1 MSSDFGMKVSEMKTK
16 NNTMIATA
24 VAIIL
29 LVIAIIISLVFV
41 FNNRHSA
48 KAYNNKL
55 EEAQKHVSK
64 LDYKKA
70 EAVYLKAID
79 INPKQ
84 PTAYVELADVYVNIN
99 EQDKAE
105 VILEK
110 GYKNVEGKENKKII
124 KDKQEEIKD
133 GLNVINN
140 GGDYV
145 TYKGKSYY
153 WEYKSNSFDASIQRA
168 ISMGRT
174 LIYANASNDLVCVDD
189 KGNKKTIYSGKNKG
203 SIWVFNNRIYVE
215 PVDAYS
221 DNCTSMDLDGL
232 NTKEEYFNTIYAVR
246 KEALVVGAVGD
257 DDSLSILKNNDKLER
272 IAYAHFNSIK
282 VVLVSDTRVY
292 YTTNADSGINFE
304 CVDLDSKNNVHLATL
319 TQSSWCDSSD
329 GFEMKIPVT
338 VDCAQEIGDEVY
350 FQFGGYDGY
359 DESDYIYQGGEIA
372 KVKTDGTGF
381 TEVKSIPDEFDIGGE
396 GHSTFTAY
404 KSGDKVE
411 IKQGCILNKPFIDYD
426 ESGDSS
432 VLVVYTEDG
441 SRKELLS
448 EKEYASYGNNL
459 ESLNYTGDELYF
471 VVVKTDDNDTQCL
484 SYTYCKK
491 DLKTDKITVY
501 QKINV

>member
-1 MSSDFGMKVSEMKTK
+1 MKTK
-16 NNTMIATA
+16 NNKMIATA
-24 VAIIL
+24 IAIIL

-48 KAYNNKL
+48 KDYNNKL
-55 EEAQKHVSK
+55 DEAQKYVAK

-70 EAVYLKAID
+70 EATYLKAID

-84 PTAYVELADVYVNIN
+84 PTAYVELADVYVTVNK
-99 EQDKAE
+99 QDKAE
-105 VILEK
+105 AILEK

-133 GLNVINN
+133 GLNAINN

-153 WEYKSNSFDASIQRA
+153 WEYKSNSFYTSNQRA
-168 ISMGRT
+168 ITHGHPLQYEDT
-174 LIYANASNDLVCVDD
+174 SNDLVCVDD
-189 KGNKKTIYSGKNKG
+189 KGNKKTIYSGKNNG
-203 SIWVFNNRIYVE
+203 NIWVFNNRIYVI
-215 PVDAYS
+215 PSNTYS
-221 DNCTSMDLDGL
+221 DNCTSMDLDGS
-232 NTKEEYFNTIYAVR
+232 NTKEEYFNAIYAVR
-246 KEALVVGAVGD
+246 KEGLVVGASGD
-257 DDSLSILKNNDKLER
+257 DESLSILKNNDKLER

-304 CVDLDSKNNVHLATL
+304 CVNLDGKNNVHLATL
-319 TQSSWCDSSD
+319 TQSSWCDWSSD
-329 GFEMKIPVT
+329 EYEIRVPVI

-350 FQFGGYDGY
+350 FQFGGYDGSGY
-359 DESDYIYQGGEIA
+359 FYQGGKIA

-381 TEVKSIPDEFDIGGE
+381 VVLQSVDDGGY
-396 GHSTFTAY
+396 STFTAY

-411 IKQGCILNKPFIDYD
+411 IKQGGILNKPFEEYD
-426 ESGDSS
+426 TGSYSS
-432 VLVVYTEDG
+432 KAVVYTEDG
-441 SRKELLS
+441 SKKELLS
-448 EKEYASYGNNL
+448 EKEYASYVNDLESLYDL

-471 VVVKTDDNDTQCL
+471 VVVKVDGDNIRCL
-484 SYTYCKK
+484 SYAYCKK
-491 DLKTDKITVY
+491 DLKTNKITVY

>member
-1 MSSDFGMKVSEMKTK
+1 MKTK
-16 NNTMIATA
+16 NNKMIATA
-24 VAIIL
+24 IAIIL

-48 KAYNNKL
+48 KDYNNKL
-55 EEAQKHVSK
+55 DEAQKYVAK

-70 EAVYLKAID
+70 EATYLKAID

-84 PTAYVELADVYVNIN
+84 PTAYVELADVYVTMN

-105 VILEK
+105 DILEK

-153 WEYKSNSFDASIQRA
+153 WEYKSNSFDTSNHYA
-168 ISMGRT
+168 ITYERSLVYT
-174 LIYANASNDLVCVDD
+174 DVSNDLVCVDD
-189 KGNKKTIYSGKNKG
+189 KGNKKTIYSGKNNG
-203 SIWVFNNRIYVE
+203 NIWVFNNRIYVE
-215 PVDAYS
+215 PFWASS
-221 DNCTSMDLDGL
+221 DNCTSMDLDGS
-232 NTKEEYFNTIYAVR
+232 NTKEEYFNSIYAVR
-246 KEALVVGAVGD
+246 KEGLVVGTAGD
-257 DDSLSILKNNDKLER
+257 DGSLSILKINDKLER

-304 CVDLDSKNNVHLATL
+304 CVDLDGKNNVHLATL
-319 TQSSWCDSSD
+319 TQSSWYDESD
-329 GFEMKIPVT
+329 DYEMKIPVS

-350 FQFGGYDGY
+350 FQFGGYDGSGNFY
-359 DESDYIYQGGEIA
+359 MGGKIA
-372 KVKTDGTGF
+372 KVKTDGTGL
-381 TEVKSIPDEFDIGGE
+381 VVVQSVDEDGYT
-396 GHSTFTAY
+396 TFTAY
-404 KSGDKVE
+404 KSGNKVE
-411 IKQGCILNKPFIDYD
+411 IKQGGTLNKPFEEYD
-426 ESGDSS
+426 AGSDSYK
-432 VLVVYTEDG
+432 VVVYTEDG
-441 SRKELLS
+441 SKKELLS
-448 EKEYASYGNNL
+448 EKEYASYVNDLESLYDL

-471 VVVKTDDNDTQCL
+471 VVVKVDGDNIRCL
-484 SYTYCKK
+484 SYAYCKK
-491 DLKTDKITVY
+491 DLKTNKITVY